1 MNIEEYIESGQLE
14 LYALQQLSPA
24 EAAEVERL
32 AAEHPPI
39 RAELIN
45 VQRALGLYAEAH
57 AVTPPAALRERV
69 LSSFQQ
75 AVNQAAS
82 AAEPSAPTETS
93 APYVVPSVAPTAP
106 APRYEAAPAPEAV
119 VRSLPAESTGSGF
132 RWLAIA
138 ASVALLLSLGAN
150 WLFYS
155 RWQQSENQLV
165 LAQAEQARYAAT
177 TQAVQ
182 KSLAARTQE
191 IGVLRDEQFRMVV
204 MTGTAQAPGARARVM
219 YNPVSRR
226 VYVDVKNL
234 PAAPSGKQYQLW
246 ALDKG
251 KPVDAGMLAQ
261 TTAVGDSLQRMKDV
275 ASAQAFA
282 VTLEDAGGH
291 PTPTM
296 AALTVMGQML

>member
-1 MNIEEYIESGQLE
+1 MNIEDYIESGQLE

-32 AAEHPPI
+32 AAEHPAL
-39 RAELIN
+39 RAELTR

-69 LSSFQQ
+69 LRSIQQ
-75 AVNQAAS
+75 TNTPQAAP
-82 AAEPSAPTETS
+82 AAPMVASAPTPPTPVAERET
-93 APYVVPSVAPTAP
+93 
-106 APRYEAAPAPEAV
+106 V
-119 VRSLPAESTGSGF
+119 VRPLPVAEEVVGGGGGGGF

-150 WLFYS
+150 WLLYS
-155 RWQQSENQLV
+155 RWQNSKQELT
-165 LAQAEQARYAAT
+165 LAQARQETFAASM
-177 TQAVQ
+177 QVME
-182 KSLAARTQE
+182 KGLAARNQE

-204 MTGTAQAPGARARVM
+204 MTGTEKAPGARARVM
-219 YNPVSRR
+219 FNPATKA
-226 VYVDVKNL
+226 VYVDVKSL

-251 KPVDAGMLAQ
+251 QPVDAGMLAQ
-261 TTAVGDSLQRMKDV
+261 NTAAGDSLQRMKDV

-282 VTLEDAGGH
+282 VTLEDEGGH
-291 PTPTM
+291 PTPNM
-296 AALTVMGQML
+296 ATLTVMGQML

>member
-1 MNIEEYIESGQLE
+1 VNIEEYIESGQLE
-14 LYALQQLSPA
+14 LYALQQLAPA

-32 AAEHPPI
+32 AAQYPAI
-39 RAELIN
+39 RAELTN
-45 VQRALGLYAEAH
+45 VQRSLGLYAEAH
-57 AVTPPAALRERV
+57 AVTPPAGMRERV
-69 LSSFQQ
+69 LGGWQQ
-75 AVNQAAS
+75 AIRPAPAA
-82 AAEPSAPTETS
+82 
-93 APYVVPSVAPTAP
+93 AP
-106 APRYEAAPAPEAV
+106 APVATPVTPDPAPRFEQPAPAPEAV
-119 VRSLPAESTGSGF
+119 VRPLPAAEPEAGQGF

-165 LAQAEQARYAAT
+165 LAQAEQARYAAA

-191 IGVLRDEQFRMVV
+191 IRVLRDEQFRMVV
-204 MTGTAQAPGARARVM
+204 MTGTPKAPGARARVM
-219 YNPVSRR
+219 YNPVNRA

-234 PAAPSGKQYQLW
+234 PPAPSGKQYQLW
-246 ALDKG
+246 AMDNG
-251 KPVDAGMLAQ
+251 KPVDAGLLAEH
-261 TTAVGDSLQRMKDV
+261 TATGDSLQRMKDV

-291 PTPTM
+291 PTPNLAM
-296 AALTVMGQML
+296 LTVMGQMN

>member
-39 RAELIN
+39 RAELIS

-57 AVTPPAALRERV
+57 ALTPPAGLRERV
-69 LSSFQQ
+69 LSGFQQ
-75 AVNQAAS
+75 AIQPQS
-82 AAEPSAPTETS
+82 AAEPATPTEPA
-93 APYVVPSVAPTAP
+93 APYIAP
-106 APRYEAAPAPEAV
+106 AAPHYEAAPAETV
-119 VRSLPAESTGSGF
+119 VRTLPAAEAGSGF

-165 LAQAEQARYAAT
+165 LAQAKEQLYAAA
-177 TQAVQ
+177 TQAVE
-182 KSLAARTQE
+182 KRLATRTE
-191 IGVLRDEQFRMVV
+191 ELGILRDEQFRMVV
-204 MTGTAQAPGARARVM
+204 MTGTPQAPGARARVM